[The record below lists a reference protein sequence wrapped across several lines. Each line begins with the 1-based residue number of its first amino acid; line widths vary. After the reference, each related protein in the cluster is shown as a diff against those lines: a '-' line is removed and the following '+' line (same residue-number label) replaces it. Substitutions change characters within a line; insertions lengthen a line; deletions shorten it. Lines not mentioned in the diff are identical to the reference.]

1 MESLLKRPN
10 KNKHDNYF
18 FISGKI
24 GKEEFSI
31 RLMKKSIKVFAPA
44 TVANVVCGFDILGFA
59 VNEPGDELIM
69 ELTEK
74 PGVKIISIEG
84 DEGKLP
90 LDPQKNT
97 VSASVISLLKK
108 LKREDLGVNIQL
120 KKKMPMGSGLGSSS
134 ASAVAG
140 LFAIN
145 ELLDK
150 PLSKLELLPFA
161 MEGEALACGHG
172 HADNVAP
179 ALFGGFTLIKSYDP
193 LEVIA
198 LPVPKLYC
206 ALLYPHV
213 DVPTRDARQII
224 RSKVLLKDAVTQW
237 GNIAGLISSLYTHDY
252 DLLGR
257 CLKDVIVEPVRSIL
271 IPEFDKMKDLAMQN
285 GALGFGISG
294 SGPTVFSLY
303 RSPNDAQKVL
313 LILQKL
319 LADQGI
325 QSNIY
330 LSEINETGPMI
341 LA

>member
-1 MESLLKRPN
+1 M
-10 KNKHDNYF
+10 
-18 FISGKI
+18 
-24 GKEEFSI
+24 
-31 RLMKKSIKVFAPA
+31 KSIKVFAPA

-59 VNEPGDELIM
+59 VNEPGDELEM
-69 ELTEK
+69 EMIDT
-74 PGVKIISIEG
+74 PGVNIISIEG

-90 LDPQKNT
+90 LDPSKNT
-97 VSASVISLLKK
+97 VSASIISLLKK
-108 LKREDLGVNIQL
+108 LGREDVGFNLKL

-140 LFAIN
+140 LFAAN
-145 ELLDK
+145 ELLGK
-150 PLSKLELLPFA
+150 PLSRLELLPFA

-193 LEVIA
+193 LEVIQ
-198 LPVPKLYC
+198 LPVPKLFC

-237 GNIAGLISSLYTHDY
+237 GNIAGLVSSLYTHDY

-257 CLKDVIVEPVRSIL
+257 CMKDVIIEPIRSIL
-271 IPEFDKMKDLAMQN
+271 IPEFDNMKELAMGN

-294 SGPTVFSLY
+294 SGPTVFSLFKSKENA
-303 RSPNDAQKVL
+303 RKSLEEMQAMLN
-313 LILQKL
+313 KL
-319 LADQGI
+319 GI
-325 QSNIY
+325 DSNIY
-330 LSEINETGPMI
+330 LSEINEKGPVI
-341 LA
+341 L

>member
-1 MESLLKRPN
+1 
-10 KNKHDNYF
+10 
-18 FISGKI
+18 
-24 GKEEFSI
+24 
-31 RLMKKSIKVFAPA
+31 MKKESIKVYAPA

-59 VNEPGDELIM
+59 VNEPGDELFM
-69 ELTEK
+69 ETTDK
-74 PGVKIISIEG
+74 PGVNIISIEG

-97 VSASVISLLKK
+97 VSASVISLLKH
-108 LKREDLGVNIQL
+108 LGREDVGFNL
-120 KKKMPMGSGLGSSS
+120 KLTKKMPMGSGLGSSS

-140 LFAIN
+140 LFAAN
-145 ELLDK
+145 ELLGK
-150 PLSKLELLPFA
+150 PLNKLELLPFA

-179 ALFGGFTLIKSYDP
+179 ALFGGFTLIKSYEP

-198 LPVPKLYC
+198 LPVPKLFC

-257 CLKDVIVEPVRSIL
+257 SLKDVIVEPIRSIL
-271 IPEFDKMKDLAMQN
+271 IPEFDNMKAYAMEN

-303 RSPNDAQKVL
+303 RSPDDAQKV
-313 LILQKL
+313 ITNLQKM
-319 LADQGI
+319 LADKGI
-325 QSNIY
+325 KSNIY
-330 LSEINETGPMI
+330 LSEINETGPVV
-341 LA
+341 L